1 MPNLIVWGTFVL
13 VLAVVIG
20 MYWALFEASQKSA
33 KDSLRR
39 RLKIGD
45 TAKATRQAL
54 MKVVGE
60 SVRRKPGDTVLGRA
74 RASLHTL
81 VEQSGL
87 NVTVTSLLLATVG
100 IGVLAFVVVTRFTAL
115 AWLGACAGVAGAVVP
130 YVVVRTARTKRIQR
144 FEEYFPEA
152 IDLIARVLRAGHTF
166 TTGLGMVADEIPEP
180 VAGEFKRLYDQ
191 QNYGMDLGEALKGFA
206 ARLPLLDPKFFVTAV
221 LTQREA
227 GGNLAEV
234 LDNLARVIRDR
245 FRVKRQI
252 RVISAHGRLSGWI
265 LAGMPP
271 ALALFLATRAPENFM
286 VLFRDPLG
294 IRMIVVA
301 IILQVVGMLIIRRI
315 VNVEY

>member
-1 MPNLIVWGTFVL
+1 MPNLIVLWTFVL
-13 VLAVVIG
+13 VLAIVIG
-20 MYWALFEASQKSA
+20 AYWALFEASHKSA

-54 MKVVGE
+54 RKVVSE
-60 SVRRKPGDTVLGRA
+60 PVSRKPGDTIRA
-74 RASLHTL
+74 RALASLHTL

-87 NVTVTSLLLATVG
+87 NVTVTGLILAAVG
-100 IGVLAFVVVTRFTAL
+100 IGVLVFVVVTRFTAQ

-130 YVVVRTARTKRIQR
+130 YVVVRTARTRRIRR
-144 FEEYFPEA
+144 FEESFPEA
-152 IDLIARVLRAGHTF
+152 IDLIARALRAGHTF
-166 TTGLGMVADEIPEP
+166 TTGLEMVADEIPEP
-180 VAGEFKRLYDQ
+180 VAGEFRRLYDQ
-191 QNYGMDLGEALKGFA
+191 QNYGLGLGEALKDFA
-206 ARLPLLDPKFFVTAV
+206 ARLPLLDAKFFVTAV

-252 RVISAHGRLSGWI
+252 RVISAHGRLTGWI

-271 ALALFLATRAPENFM
+271 ALALFLASQAPENFN
-286 VLFRDPLG
+286 VLFSDPLG

-301 IILQVVGMLIIRRI
+301 IVLQVVGMLIIRRI
-315 VNVEY
+315 VNIEY